1 MQSPGTMILLG
12 IGANLPRAHAAP
24 PLAACRAAV
33 AALRVLPGYTVQS
46 VSPWYET
53 APIPPSGQPPY
64 VNGAARL
71 DGPVEPDR
79 LLTELQ
85 AIEAA
90 FGRVRTVANAARP
103 LDLDIIAIGDLIRTR
118 PDPVLPH
125 PRAHRRAFV
134 LRPLADVAPGSIHPV
149 LGETVEMLLR
159 CVADQ
164 QFGYSPVTER
174 FERNTRPSKGRP
186 ITPPL
191 PRLGLAGPSCGW
203 QERAVMS
210 WVANTAADDVALR
223 GPAWFGPAA
232 TWLDRVALIA
242 ALLTP
247 VFLMHG
253 HAIADGHDRPRRCLL
268 SRALRA
274 GAELGV
280 GAERLGAAWPCL
292 VGVARHLLAAP
303 ARARC
308 RGRPHRLGHSSGRH
322 DSLLLF
328 AAALQ

>member
-24 PLAACRAAV
+24 PLATCRAAV

-125 PRAHRRAFV
+125 PRAHQRAFV
-134 LRPLADVAPGSIHPV
+134 LRPLADVAPGWNPSGARRNCRDAASARSGPANSAT
-149 LGETVEMLLR
+149 LQSLNGSNGTPGR
-159 CVADQ
+159 ARVA
-164 QFGYSPVTER
+164 
-174 FERNTRPSKGRP
+174 
-186 ITPPL
+186 PL
-191 PRLGLAGPSCGW
+191 PHHYPASGLPDRRAAGRNARSCPG
-203 QERAVMS
+203 
-210 WVANTAADDVALR
+210 
-223 GPAWFGPAA
+223 
-232 TWLDRVALIA
+232 
-242 ALLTP
+242 
-247 VFLMHG
+247 
-253 HAIADGHDRPRRCLL
+253 
-268 SRALRA
+268 
-274 GAELGV
+274 
-280 GAERLGAAWPCL
+280 
-292 VGVARHLLAAP
+292 
-303 ARARC
+303 
-308 RGRPHRLGHSSGRH
+308 
-322 DSLLLF
+322 
-328 AAALQ
+328 